1 MKIDRF
7 AFRAL
12 GIFFV
17 AALSASC
24 VSKSQA
30 PVVNAGDTTQAANGA
45 VLSPGQALPKKYE
58 HRSSLDER
66 FQVMSPALKRDDSGS
81 SSSSSSSGAAATNTG
96 VSGTGVKSSSL
107 EENLGRSIYSL
118 LHSERW
124 PELLEESSAAWKKC
138 SQNEDVRTS
147 QCVALAQV
155 RAIAFA
161 RMGYLREALS
171 LYEKLSSTQLT
182 STNAL
187 LFAGLL
193 VDSGSPRLCAQ
204 LAKSGLQWEPSEP
217 KVELYALQAKCLRLD
232 GQSSESRSSLT
243 RGLAEFPENP
253 SLLLESALLHLSEKN
268 LTQGCD
274 LLERL
279 YLREIKDIAVSF
291 NWGTCLVGRRDAD
304 GARRVLDKA
313 RREWPSERLWI
324 LLSGE
329 VSYLEG
335 NMIGARRDG
344 LDYLAS
350 VTAGDEFRIQA
361 ERLIRNAQGE

>member
-1 MKIDRF
+1 MRTNCL
-7 AFRAL
+7 AAQTL
-12 GIFFV
+12 GILF
-17 AALSASC
+17 AAGLAVSC
-24 VSKSQA
+24 VSKSQPTETSA
-30 PVVNAGDTTQAANGA
+30 VDSTKGANGSTSA
-45 VLSPGQALPKKYE
+45 LVQALPKKYE
-58 HRSSLDER
+58 HRPSLDER
-66 FQVMSPALKRDDSGS
+66 FQVMSPALKKDEGNS
-81 SSSSSSSGAAATNTG
+81 SSSPISSPTG
-96 VSGTGVKSSSL
+96 VSGSVVKTSSL
-107 EENLGRSIYSL
+107 EENLGRATYSL
-118 LHSERW
+118 LQSERW
-124 PELLEESSAAWKKC
+124 PELIEESSVAWKKC
-138 SQNEDVRTS
+138 AENDGVKTS
-147 QCVALAQV
+147 QCVAIAQV

-161 RMGYLREALS
+161 RLGYIREALS
-171 LYEKLSSTQLT
+171 LYEKLSATQLT

-193 VDSGSPRLCAQ
+193 VDAGSPRLCAQ

-232 GQSSESRSSLT
+232 GQSSESRSTLT
-243 RGLAEFPENP
+243 RGFAEFPDNP

-279 YLREIKDIAVSF
+279 YLREMKDVAVSF
-291 NWGTCLVGRRDAD
+291 NWGTCLVGRRDAE
-304 GARRVLDKA
+304 GARRVLDNA
-313 RREWPSERLWI
+313 RRQWPSERLWI

-350 VTAGDEFRIQA
+350 VTAGDEFRMQA